1 MSNSNIKNTNAAVDN
16 KNFSNKFYIGI
27 GLIISSLIIGK
38 ITQTTFIIYFSN
50 DFIRNLSVIV
60 YIVSWIP
67 FLIGIAWAGRE
78 YVNKYNRFFTFKYYI
93 NKIKSIRE

>member
-1 MSNSNIKNTNAAVDN
+1 MSNSNAKNINATADK
-16 KNFSNKFYIGI
+16 KNFSKKFYIGI

-38 ITQTTFIIYFSN
+38 VTQTTFIIYFTN

-60 YIVSWIP
+60 YVISWIP
-67 FLIGIAWAGRE
+67 FILGIAWAGME
-78 YVNKYNRFFTFKYYI
+78 YANKYNKFFKLKYYI

>member
-1 MSNSNIKNTNAAVDN
+1 MDKSTTQNIVTSSDK
-16 KNFSNKFYIGI
+16 NKFSKKFYTGI

-38 ITQTTFIIYFSN
+38 VTQTTFIIYFTN

-60 YIVSWIP
+60 YVISWIP
-67 FLIGIAWAGRE
+67 FILGIAWAGME

-93 NKIKSIRE
+93 NKIKSNRE

>member
-16 KNFSNKFYIGI
+16 KNFSKKFYIGI